1 MSSAA
6 DRRRTTA
13 RLMELIEGD
22 RPEPPGPTLTWLDDV
37 PEEPYG
43 RRERVPDPHNGGRL
57 PPPGTCGGT
66 FCQSCPHGGCGESCP
81 IVIDRRARERAR
93 LGALALSTQ
102 PTTPRPGRF
111 RRLLNRLKKKADK

>member
-13 RLMELIEGD
+13 RLLELIEGD
-22 RPEPPGPTLTWLDDV
+22 RPEPPGPSLFWLDV

-43 RRERVPDPHNGGRL
+43 RRVPDPDNGGRL

-66 FCQSCPHGGCGESCP
+66 FCARCPHGGCGEECP

-93 LGALALSTQ
+93 LGALALSEH